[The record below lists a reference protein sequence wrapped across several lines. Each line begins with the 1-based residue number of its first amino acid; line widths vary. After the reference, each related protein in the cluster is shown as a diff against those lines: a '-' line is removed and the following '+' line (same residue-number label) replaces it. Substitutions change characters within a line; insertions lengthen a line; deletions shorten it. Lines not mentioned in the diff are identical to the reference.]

1 MSAFELR
8 PTLET
13 LTLSLT
19 RQRARFYPTRWYF
32 PAEPFG
38 NAWWRP
44 LSFEVV
50 VDEDFDG
57 CCFVVG
63 QTSRLYL
70 PLLQR
75 EGEKVWTT
83 EGFSFDLW
91 WVPPRQS
98 AFVRGNVESVRVLIQ
113 RGEKP

>member
-1 MSAFELR
+1 MICGTCIAEG
-8 PTLET
+8 
-13 LTLSLT
+13 LSLT
-19 RQRARFYPTRWYF
+19 RQEGSTRWYF

-44 LSFEVV
+44 LAFEVV
-50 VDEDFDG
+50 AAEDFDG
-57 CCFVVG
+57 CFVVG
-63 QTSRLYL
+63 LTSRLYL

-83 EGFSFDLW
+83 EGFSFDRW

-98 AFVRGNVESVRVLIQ
+98 AFVRGNVESVRALIQ
-113 RGEKP
+113 RGEKS